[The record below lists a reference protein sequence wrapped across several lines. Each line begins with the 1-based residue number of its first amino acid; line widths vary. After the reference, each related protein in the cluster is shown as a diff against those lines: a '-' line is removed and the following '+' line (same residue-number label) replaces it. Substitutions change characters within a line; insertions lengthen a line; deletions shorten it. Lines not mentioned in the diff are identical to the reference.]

1 MSRDPLPE
9 PWRTALESKGISSK
23 RGLATK
29 VGISPQ
35 TAKRLIDG
43 EGKPSPETVAA
54 VADELFN
61 GDRTRVWELAG
72 ESRQDYGD
80 WQLPAEA
87 SQLDPDQRA
96 AVLAVVRA
104 MLPPE
109 VRRGETGGDT
119 PATKAPGSGPGTVT
133 QLPTAARDVGKLSKG
148 QQRRRNADQAGEPPV
163 DDPDDL
169 EPR

>member
-1 MSRDPLPE
+1 MSREPLPE
-9 PWRTALESKGISSK
+9 PWRSVLEPKGIGTK

-43 EGKPSPETVAA
+43 DGNPSAETVAL

-72 ESRQDYGD
+72 IARQDHGD
-80 WQLPAEA
+80 WQLPPEA
-87 SQLDPDQRA
+87 SQLDPEQRA

-104 MLPPE
+104 MLPPDA
-109 VRRGETGGDT
+109 RRGDGDARRDAT
-119 PATKAPGSGPGTVT
+119 PIGKRRKPRPRESDFEFVDEAAATA
-133 QLPTAARDVGKLSKG
+133 LDE
-148 QQRRRNADQAGEPPV
+148 D
-163 DDPDDL
+163 
-169 EPR
+169 

>member
-1 MSRDPLPE
+1 MSREPLPE
-9 PWRTALESKGISSK
+9 PWRSALEPKGISTK

-43 EGKPSPETVAA
+43 TGQPSPETVAA

-61 GDRTRVWELAG
+61 GDRNRVWELAG
-72 ESRQDYGD
+72 LARQDYGD
-80 WQLPAEA
+80 WSLPPEA
-87 SQLDPDQRA
+87 SQLDPEQRA

-109 VRRGETGGDT
+109 VRRGEGHAGPAPMNDAGD
-119 PATKAPGSGPGTVT
+119 PGD
-133 QLPTAARDVGKLSKG
+133 QL
-148 QQRRRNADQAGEPPV
+148 QQRRGRVATPV
-163 DDPDDL
+163 KKAARKATGQVSSDSG
-169 EPR
+169 PR